1 MDLPFTDP
9 LPKRKRPFD
18 VTNRMVVALALPMT
32 LAYLTTPLL
41 GLVDTAVVGR
51 LGDAALIGGL
61 AVGAI
66 IIDVMFTTF
75 NFLRSGTTG
84 LTAQAFGAEDEKE
97 KQATLFRAL
106 MIAVAAGLAMV
117 AAIPLILA
125 MGLYFIAPG
134 EAVAEATSDYFAIR
148 MLGAPVALA
157 NYAILGWLIGLGRSG
172 LGLIIQ
178 ILLNGTNMALSVVL
192 GLWMGYGLEGVAFA
206 TIIGESV
213 ACLAGL
219 VICRRLL
226 DPAVRPSRQRVF
238 DRTAL
243 WRFANLNTD
252 IMVRSFVLLS
262 AFAYF
267 TSQSANFG
275 DNTLAANAV
284 LMNFFFIAGY
294 FLDGLATAA
303 EQIVGR
309 AIGANYR
316 PAFRQG
322 IRLTIFW
329 NTLMAITL
337 TVLLWF
343 FGDHLINAITTLEP
357 VRVEAYDYLAFAALT
372 AVTGVLAF
380 QMDGVFIGAT
390 WSREMSL
397 MMLLSLAVYLLAWQF
412 LQPMGNAGLWI
423 ALHIFLGIRG
433 IALLALLPRKTRQ
446 AFGDEQ
452 TERI

>member
-1 MDLPFTDP
+1 MDLPFPDP
-9 LPKRKRPFD
+9 LPRRKRPFD
-18 VTNRMVVALALPMT
+18 VTNTMVLALALPMT

-84 LTAQAFGAEDEKE
+84 LTAQALGAEDERE
-97 KQATLFRAL
+97 KQAILFRAL
-106 MIAVAAGLAMV
+106 MIAVAAGLLMV
-117 AAIPLILA
+117 AAIPLILFI
-125 MGLYFIAPG
+125 GLYFIAPG
-134 EAVAEATSDYFAIR
+134 EAVARATSDYFSIR

-172 LGLIIQ
+172 LGLLIQ
-178 ILLNGTNMALSVVL
+178 VLLNGTNMVLSIIL
-192 GLWMGYGLEGVAFA
+192 GLWLGYGLQGVAFA

-219 VICRRLL
+219 VICWRLL

-238 DRTAL
+238 DRSAL
-243 WRFANLNTD
+243 WRFANLNAD
-252 IMVRSFVLLS
+252 IMVRSFVLLF

-267 TSQSANFG
+267 TSQSAGFG
-275 DNTLAANAV
+275 ENTLAANAV

-316 PAFRQG
+316 PAFWQAV
-322 IRLTIFW
+322 RLTILW
-329 NTLMAITL
+329 NTVMAVSLTMLMWL
-337 TVLLWF
+337 
-343 FGDHLINAITTLEP
+343 FGESLIDAITTLEP
-357 VRVEAYDYLAFAALT
+357 VRFEAYDYLAFAALT

-397 MMLLSLAVYLLAWQF
+397 MMLLSLAAYLVAWQF
-412 LQPMGNAGLWI
+412 LQPLGNAGLWI
-423 ALHIFLGIRG
+423 ALHVFLGIRG
-433 IALLALLPRKTRQ
+433 FALLARLPRKARQ
-446 AFGDEQ
+446 AFDD
-452 TERI
+452 

>member
-1 MDLPFTDP
+1 MDLPFKNP
-9 LPKRKRPFD
+9 LPKRIRPFE
-18 VTNRMVVALALPMT
+18 VTNSMVVALALPMT

-84 LTAQAFGAEDEKE
+84 LTAQAVGAEDEKE
-97 KQATLFRAL
+97 KQAILFRAL
-106 MIAVAAGLAMV
+106 LIAVIAGLVMV
-117 AAIPLILA
+117 TAIPLVLA
-125 MGLYFIAPG
+125 VGLYFIAPG
-134 EAVAEATSDYFAIR
+134 EAVAKATSEYFSIR

-157 NYAILGWLIGLGRSG
+157 NYVILGWLIGLGRSG
-172 LGLIIQ
+172 LGLLLQ
-178 ILLNGTNMALSVVL
+178 ILLNGTNMVLSIIL
-192 GLWMGYGLEGVAFA
+192 GLWLGYGLEGVAFG

-213 ACLAGL
+213 AALAGL
-219 VICRRLL
+219 IICWRLA
-226 DPAVRPSRQRVF
+226 DPNVRPSRQRIF

-243 WRFANLNTD
+243 LRFANLNAD

-267 TSQSANFG
+267 TAQSAGFG
-275 DNTLAANAV
+275 ETTLAANAV
-284 LMNFFFIAGY
+284 LMNFFLIAGY

-309 AIGANYR
+309 AIGANYK
-316 PAFRQG
+316 PAFWRG
-322 IRLTIFW
+322 IRLT
-329 NTLMAITL
+329 
-337 TVLLWF
+337 LLWNLVLALLLTLVLGI
-343 FGDHLINAITTLEP
+343 FGESLINLITTLET
-357 VRVEAYDYLAFAALT
+357 VRIEAHSYLWFAALT

-380 QMDGVFIGAT
+380 QMDGIFIGAT
-390 WSREMSL
+390 WSREMSV
-397 MMLLSLAVYLLAWQF
+397 MMLVSLAVYLLAWQV
-412 LQPMGNAGLWI
+412 LEPHGNTGLWI

-433 IALLALLPRKTRQ
+433 IALSIRLPVKARQ
-446 AFGDEQ
+446 AFED
-452 TERI
+452 